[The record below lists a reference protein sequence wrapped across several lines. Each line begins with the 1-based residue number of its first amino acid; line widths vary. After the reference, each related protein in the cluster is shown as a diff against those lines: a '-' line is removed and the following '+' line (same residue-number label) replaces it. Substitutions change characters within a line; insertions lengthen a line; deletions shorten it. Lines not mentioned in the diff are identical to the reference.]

1 MNTTEREN
9 KAQACKAE
17 ESRQNLKN
25 FLTNCF
31 EQIRRGI
38 ESNIPPSNRELWIL
52 VKNLHEMIDKA
63 CFEAWQDGFNDG
75 FHQAERESTL
85 ELIRND
91 LA

>member
-17 ESRQNLKN
+17 ESRQSLKN
-25 FLTNCF
+25 FLTNSL
-31 EQIRRGI
+31 EQVRRAM
-38 ESNIPPSNRELWIL
+38 ESGLPLSNKYLCSL
-52 VKNLHEMIDKA
+52 LTQSHEMVDKA